1 MSEMMKAALY
11 YEYGGPEVVRIGT
24 APKPVPKEDE
34 VLIRVHAGTVNRTD
48 CGFRSADYTIVRL
61 FGGLIH
67 PKFNILGCDYAGEIV
82 ATGSAVTEF
91 AVGDRVVGFEEWKF
105 GAHAEYII
113 QKAKQPFTRIPEGMT
128 YEQAAP
134 ILEGAHYA
142 LNNLR
147 AAKIAPGQQWLING
161 ATGAIGSAAVQ
172 LAKYYGAH
180 VTAVCAGK
188 HMDLVRSL
196 GADRVLDYQS
206 EDFTRLPERFDVVFD
221 AVGKRTFGECK
232 PILTPKGIYMSTEL
246 GPRSENPFLALLTP
260 LFGGKRVLFP
270 IPTLTRKDVEFLIG
284 LVTEGKF
291 KPVVDRTY
299 PLDRIVEAYAY
310 VETGMKTGN
319 VVLTI
324 P

>member
-1 MSEMMKAALY
+1 MKEMMKAALY
-11 YEYGGPEVVRIGT
+11 HEYGGPEVVHIGT

-61 FGGLIH
+61 FGGLVR

-82 ATGSAVTEF
+82 ETGSAVSDF
-91 AVGDRVVGFEEWKF
+91 VPGDRVVGFEEWKF

-113 QKAKQPFTRIPEGMT
+113 QKAKQPFTRIPDGMT

-147 AAKIAPGQQWLING
+147 AAKIAPGQRWLING

-172 LAKYYGAH
+172 LAKYFGVH

-188 HMDLVRSL
+188 HTDLVRSL
-196 GADRVLDYQS
+196 GADRVLDYHN
-206 EDFTRLPERFDVVFD
+206 EDFTELPDHFDVVFD

-232 PILTPKGIYMSTEL
+232 PVLKRKGIYMSTEL

-270 IPTLTRKDVEFLIG
+270 IPTLTRKDVEFIIG

-291 KPVVDRTY
+291 RPVVDRTY
-299 PLDRIVEAYAY
+299 PLDRIVEAYTY

>member
-1 MSEMMKAALY
+1 MKEMMKAALY
-11 YEYGGPEVVRIGT
+11 HEYGGPEVVHIGT

-61 FGGLIH
+61 FGGLVR

-82 ATGSAVTEF
+82 ETGSAVSDF
-91 AVGDRVVGFEEWKF
+91 APGDRVVGFEEWKF

-113 QKAKQPFTRIPEGMT
+113 QKAKQPFTRIPDGMT

-142 LNNLR
+142 LSNLR
-147 AAKIAPGQQWLING
+147 AAKIAPGQRWLING

-172 LAKYYGAH
+172 LAKYFGVH

-188 HMDLVRSL
+188 HTDLVRSL
-196 GADRVLDYQS
+196 GADRVLDYHN
-206 EDFTRLPERFDVVFD
+206 EDFTELPDHFDVVFD

-232 PILTPKGIYMSTEL
+232 PVLKRKGIYMSTEL

-270 IPTLTRKDVEFLIG
+270 IPTLTRKDVEFIIG

-291 KPVVDRTY
+291 TPVVDRTY
-299 PLDRIVEAYAY
+299 PLDRIVEAYTY

>member
-1 MSEMMKAALY
+1 MKEMMKAALY
-11 YEYGGPEVVRIGT
+11 HEYGGPEVVHIGT

-61 FGGLIH
+61 FGGLVR

-82 ATGSAVTEF
+82 ETGSAVSDF
-91 AVGDRVVGFEEWKF
+91 APGDRVVGFEEWKF

-113 QKAKQPFTRIPEGMT
+113 QKAKQPFTRIPDAMT

-147 AAKIAPGQQWLING
+147 AAKIAPGQRWLING

-172 LAKYYGAH
+172 LAKYFGVH

-188 HMDLVRSL
+188 HTDLVRSL
-196 GADRVLDYQS
+196 GADRVLDYHN
-206 EDFTRLPERFDVVFD
+206 EDFTELPDHFDVVFD

-232 PILTPKGIYMSTEL
+232 PVLKRKGIYMSTEL

-270 IPTLTRKDVEFLIG
+270 IPTLTRKDVEFIIG

-291 KPVVDRTY
+291 RPVVDRTY
-299 PLDRIVEAYAY
+299 PLDRIVEAYTY

>member
-1 MSEMMKAALY
+1 MKEMMKAALY
-11 YEYGGPEVVRIGT
+11 HEYGGPEVVHIGT

-61 FGGLIH
+61 FGGLVR
-67 PKFNILGCDYAGEIV
+67 PKFNILGCDDAGEIV
-82 ATGSAVTEF
+82 ETGSAVSDF
-91 AVGDRVVGFEEWKF
+91 LPGDRVVGFEEWKF

-113 QKAKQPFTRIPEGMT
+113 QKAKQPFTRIPDGMT

-147 AAKIAPGQQWLING
+147 AAKIAPGQRWLING

-172 LAKYYGAH
+172 LAKYFGVH

-188 HMDLVRSL
+188 HTDLVRSL
-196 GADRVLDYQS
+196 GADRVLDYHN
-206 EDFTRLPERFDVVFD
+206 EDFTELPDHFDVVFD

-232 PILTPKGIYMSTEL
+232 PVLKRKGIYMSTEL

-270 IPTLTRKDVEFLIG
+270 IPTLTRKDVEFIIG

-291 KPVVDRTY
+291 RPVVDRTY
-299 PLDRIVEAYAY
+299 PLDRIVEAYTY